1 MKQLIDTIG
10 ELVKAILQVVILG
23 DKPDEPDNEPPT
35 PHNPN
40 QRAS

>member
-23 DKPDEPDNEPPT
+23 DRPDKRDNND
-35 PHNPN
+35 HPN

>member
-23 DKPDEPDNEPPT
+23 DKPDEPDGDLHPN
-35 PHNPN
+35 HPN